1 MEEFSMIAIALGIV
15 SGLAASS
22 VFAVIKLFLRAGKTR
37 FQGYKD
43 LLKAADRAKDAGAD
57 LPSMLLAY
65 SSLETLLD
73 EAVNLRESSLAKK
86 LQRAEELGLLDS
98 PAVQDFRRLANIR
111 NNIAHG
117 YQERD
122 SEKSVSDV
130 KVDKYLA
137 DIHKFVDRIELGR
150 GAFK

>member
-1 MEEFSMIAIALGIV
+1 MEEFSMIAGAIGLV
-15 SGLAASS
+15 SGLAAWS
-22 VFAVIKLFLRAGKTR
+22 VFAVIKLFLRAGKSR
-37 FQGYKD
+37 HEDYKD
-43 LLKAADRAKDAGAD
+43 LLAAADKAKNAGAD
-57 LPSMLLAY
+57 LPSILLAY

-73 EAVNLRESSLAKK
+73 EAVGLRESSLAKK

-98 PAVQDFRRLANIR
+98 LGIQDFRRLANIR

-117 YQERD
+117 YKEKD

-137 DIHKFVDRIELGR
+137 DIHKFVNRIELGR